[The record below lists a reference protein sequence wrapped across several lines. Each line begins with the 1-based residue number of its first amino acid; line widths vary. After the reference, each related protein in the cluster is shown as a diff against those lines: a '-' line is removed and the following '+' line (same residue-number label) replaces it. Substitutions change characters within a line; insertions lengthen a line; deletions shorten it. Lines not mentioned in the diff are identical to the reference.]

1 MAGREDRPASADGW
15 FCGCLPFL
23 QSARSKWRGWDRLE
37 EPTKEMDL
45 NLGAYDPESDSHP
58 LYGGKLR
65 RVGAPTPETLAAT
78 GSEAKAAQR
87 QPSSETKLRP
97 ESSSTLGSR
106 ASTQQASHGS
116 SRAASPQEG
125 LSVKPIEAEL
135 GAASV

>member
-78 GSEAKAAQR
+78 GSEAKAVSDLWSQVDFKVFVL
-87 QPSSETKLRP
+87 PCMF
-97 ESSSTLGSR
+97 
-106 ASTQQASHGS
+106 
-116 SRAASPQEG
+116 
-125 LSVKPIEAEL
+125 
-135 GAASV
+135 